1 MGGELELG
9 QHYFIG
15 ISIAHPVDDI
25 AQQFR
30 TEYQLNEKY
39 KVIPHAKD
47 LHLTMRYIGELDE
60 AKLPWLKSS
69 LQKIAT
75 SHTEFTVYLQG
86 LSFFGSASGP
96 RVVFLA
102 VQNSDTLCEL
112 QRQIA
117 RRTEKILELE
127 KDTRFVPHITIAKK
141 RKTTEKM
148 QLEKK
153 SIEPVPITIAGFT
166 LFKIHPK
173 KSPSYE
179 ALAYFQL
186 KKS

>member
-1 MGGELELG
+1 MGGELELV

-39 KVIPHAKD
+39 KVIPHDKD
-47 LHLTMRYIGELDE
+47 LHLTLRYIGELDDT
-60 AKLPWLKSS
+60 KLPWLKSC
-69 LQKIAT
+69 LQKIAK
-75 SHTEFTVYLQG
+75 SHTEFTVYVKG

-102 VQNSDTLCEL
+102 VQDSESLREL
-112 QRQIA
+112 QKQIT
-117 RRTEKILELE
+117 RRTEEILDLE
-127 KDTRFVPHITIAKK
+127 RDTRFVPHITIAKK
-141 RKTTEKM
+141 RKTRDKM

-153 SIEPVPITIAGFT
+153 SIEPVSIIIEGFT

-173 KSPSYE
+173 ATPSYE
-179 ALAYFQL
+179 AIAHFPL

>member
-1 MGGELELG
+1 MGGELELV

-30 TEYQLNEKY
+30 KEYQLNEKY
-39 KVIPHAKD
+39 RNIPHAKD
-47 LHLTMRYIGELDE
+47 LHMTMRYIGELDD
-60 AKLPWLKSS
+60 AKLPWLKSN
-69 LQKIAT
+69 LQKIAN

-102 VQNSDTLCEL
+102 VQASETLCEL

-141 RKTTEKM
+141 RKTTDKL

-153 SIEPVPITIAGFT
+153 SIEPVPLIIEGFT

-173 KSPSYE
+173 ASPSYE
-179 ALAYFQL
+179 ALAHFPL
-186 KKS
+186 KRS

>member
-1 MGGELELG
+1 MV

-30 TEYQLNEKY
+30 TEYQLHEKY

-47 LHLTMRYIGELDE
+47 LHLTMRYIGELDDT
-60 AKLPWLKSS
+60 KLPWLKSC
-69 LQKIAT
+69 LHKIAK
-75 SHTEFTVYLQG
+75 SHTEFTVYLKG

-102 VQNSDTLCEL
+102 VQTSDTLCEL

-127 KDTRFVPHITIAKK
+127 KDARFVPHITIAKK

-153 SIEPVPITIAGFT
+153 SIEPVPIKIEGFT

-173 KSPSYE
+173 ATPSYE
-179 ALAYFQL
+179 ALAHFPL
-186 KKS
+186 KRS

>member
-1 MGGELELG
+1 MGGELELV

-39 KVIPHAKD
+39 KVIPHNKD
-47 LHLTMRYIGELDE
+47 LHLTMRYIGELDD

-69 LQKIAT
+69 LQKIAK
-75 SHTEFTVYLQG
+75 SHTEFTVYVKG
-86 LSFFGSASGP
+86 LSFFGSSSGP

-102 VQNSDTLCEL
+102 VQGSEALYEL
-112 QRQIA
+112 QKQIA

-141 RKTTEKM
+141 RKTTDKM

-153 SIEPVPITIAGFT
+153 SIEPVPIIIEGFT
-166 LFKIHPK
+166 LFKINPRET
-173 KSPSYE
+173 PSYE
-179 ALAYFQL
+179 ALAYFPL